1 MDILGE
7 AGRGSAKVRVESAE
21 SVGGIN
27 QPGKI
32 SVKLREESAKP
43 RKYQPK
49 WGRNQPTWENIS
61 QTEGGISQTE
71 KISAKVG
78 EESANLG
85 KYQPK

>member
-21 SVGGIN
+21 SVGGIS
-27 QPGKI
+27 QP
-32 SVKLREESAKP
+32 R
-43 RKYQPK
+43 
-49 WGRNQPTWENIS
+49 
-61 QTEGGISQTE
+61 